1 MPLLYQQNINEQINL
16 AIWKMEEEEDF
27 FVLEGYHA
35 LFIKHDEKRKQH
47 LAGRFLLRTMMPG
60 LNMENVELDKNGKP
74 FIKGSKADF
83 SISHSGDLV
92 TVLVAMERR
101 VGVDVEEI
109 NDRILRVQHKFMSE
123 KDEEAF
129 QSTAFTNTERAT
141 ICWTV
146 KEAVYKLHGKSGVDF
161 KRDIRLKK
169 ISKTQEGWEGEF
181 EFGQEESSIL
191 ICKGF
196 KKNNAFVSVVEDALR

>member
-1 MPLLYQQNINEQINL
+1 
-16 AIWKMEEEEDF
+16 MEEEEDF
-27 FVLEGYHA
+27 FVQQGYHA

-47 LAGRFLLRTMMPG
+47 LVGRFLLRTMMPG
-60 LNMENVELDKNGKP
+60 LNMESVEVGENGKP

-146 KEAVYKLHGKSGVDF
+146 KEAVYKLQGKSGVDF
-161 KRDIRLKK
+161 KRDIRLVQ
-169 ISKTQEGWEGEF
+169 IRRTSEGWEGEL
-181 EFGQEESSIL
+181 EFGHQESKIL

-196 KKNNAFVSVVEDALR
+196 KKNNACISVVEDALK